1 MDLSR
6 RNMLQGLAALPAL
19 SLVASCGLGGAGKA
33 EIAKEEL
40 AFLSSLA
47 DTIIPTTESS
57 PGALVGRVPATLAD
71 VLNIWASPETRGRWS
86 TSLAALKKELDGGKD
101 GSFEKGSAEE
111 RTARLG
117 KLDAAVFAAGDHPL
131 KAYREVKS
139 TIATAYYMS
148 EPGARQEL
156 RYEPIPGNFKGSAPM
171 GKTWAT

>member
-6 RNMLQGLAALPAL
+6 RTMLQSLVALPAL
-19 SLVASCGLGGAGKA
+19 SLVASCGVGGAGKA
-33 EIAKEEL
+33 EVAKDQL

-47 DTIIPTTESS
+47 DTIIPTTPSS
-57 PGALVGRVPATLAD
+57 PGALAGKVPATLAD
-71 VLNIWASPETRGRWS
+71 VLNIWASAETRGRWS
-86 TSLAALKKELDGGKD
+86 KTLAALKTELDGGKD
-101 GSFEKGSAEE
+101 GSFEKGNAEE

-117 KLDAAVFAAGDHPL
+117 KLDAAVFANYEHPL

-148 EPGARQEL
+148 EPGATQEL
-156 RYEPIPGNFKGSAPM
+156 RYAPTPGDFKGSAPM

>member
-19 SLVASCGLGGAGKA
+19 SLLSSCGLGGAGKA

-57 PGALVGRVPATLAD
+57 PGALAGKVPATLAD

-86 TSLAALKKELDGGKD
+86 TTLAALKKELDGGAD
-101 GSFEKGSAEE
+101 GSFEKGSAAE

-117 KLDAAVFAAGDHPL
+117 KLDAAVFANYEHPL

-148 EPGARQEL
+148 EPGAKQEL